1 MTLPAAH
8 TLGQKMD
15 WIGVIAL
22 IVAVSCLQ
30 LVLDRG
36 ERLGWL
42 SSSEVIINSV
52 LSATAFY
59 IFVVHCLTTDAPYVT
74 LKMLMDRNYVIGL
87 FLIFTFG
94 VAVFSSLF
102 ILPLFLQNIQGYPV
116 LSAGWVISSRGVG
129 TMFAMMCSGF
139 LLSIISG
146 KYLIL
151 LGLICVGVSNVW
163 MTQWTADVNM
173 QEVIYITII
182 NGFGMGMMW
191 VALTTVTFSTLDP
204 VYRVEAA
211 SLFSLIRAIGA
222 SMGTSIVVSILVRS
236 TQANYIEMREQIT
249 EFKSSL
255 GSMLNGHS
263 FDLKSITD
271 LRNLE
276 SVVMIEAQMV
286 GFLNDFVFLVIIAF
300 GAIPFVFL
308 LRGKKPKTD

>member
-1 MTLPAAH
+1 MLDTYPREKHGFAMSIWSMGMILGPVAGPTVGAMLTEFYDWRYVFYMNVPFGIVAFFSILVTLPV
-8 TLGQKMD
+8 TSYIGPENGLD
-15 WIGVIAL
+15 WCNSAYRGGFLSSTGVRQGRAI
-22 IVAVSCLQ
+22 
-30 LVLDRG
+30 R
-36 ERLGWL
+36 WF

-204 VYRVEAA
+204 VYRVEA
-211 SLFSLIRAIGA
+211 
-222 SMGTSIVVSILVRS
+222 
-236 TQANYIEMREQIT
+236 
-249 EFKSSL
+249 
-255 GSMLNGHS
+255 
-263 FDLKSITD
+263 
-271 LRNLE
+271 
-276 SVVMIEAQMV
+276 
-286 GFLNDFVFLVIIAF
+286 GFHFF
-300 GAIPFVFL
+300 
-308 LRGKKPKTD
+308 R